1 LTDVVVTICKMSVT
15 DNLVAVFTIL
25 ASLLVVVTTVGAA
38 WWLMWKVFLSRFQFV
53 NELLFPPTGQEEK
66 QKSVARRK
74 IRKD

>member
-1 LTDVVVTICKMSVT
+1 MSVT

-25 ASLLVVVTTVGAA
+25 ASLIVVVTVIGAA
-38 WWLMWKVFLSRFQFV
+38 WWLMWKLFLSRFQFV
-53 NELLFPPTGQEEK
+53 NELLFPPAGQEEK